1 MTAWQFVAAT
11 WPWEPSVV
19 LGCGALG
26 IGYLAAVRWRLG
38 GGAGCFLAGVVVL
51 LLALDS
57 PLDTLAD
64 TYLFS
69 AHMAQ
74 HLLLL
79 LVVPPLLLAGTP
91 ASLLEPAWQAARVRA
106 LARALGRPVVA
117 WTLGVGTIWVWH
129 IPALFNATLGSGG
142 VHLIEHLSFLVTGVI
157 FWWTILAPL
166 REARLAP
173 VPAMLYL
180 LAAALASSVLGI
192 VLTFARAGLYPAY
205 LRPVDVL
212 GIEPLIR
219 AGWGLSPDTDQQIG
233 GLLMWIPGGLV
244 YLCAIL
250 GVLMC
255 WYRWDE
261 QDAAAGAAPAPDA
274 PVAAA
279 PALPAGELHAP

>member
-1 MTAWQFVAAT
+1 MTAWRFVEAT

-26 IGYLAAVRWRLG
+26 LGYLAAVRGRLG
-38 GGAGCFLAGVVVL
+38 GRTGSFLAGVVML
-51 LLALDS
+51 LFALDS

-91 ASLLEPAWQAARVRA
+91 AFLVEPAWRSARVRA
-106 LARALGRPVVA
+106 LAQTLGRPVVA

-129 IPALFNATLGSGG
+129 IPSLFNATLASGG
-142 VHLIEHLSFLVTGVI
+142 VHLIEHGSFLVTGVI
-157 FWWTILAPL
+157 FWWAILAPL
-166 REARLAP
+166 QEVRLAP

-192 VLTFARAGLYPAY
+192 LLTFARAGLYPAY
-205 LRPVDVL
+205 LRPADVL
-212 GIEPLIR
+212 GIAPLIR
-219 AGWGLSPDTDQQIG
+219 AGWGLSPETDQQIG

-244 YLCAIL
+244 YLSAML
-250 GVLMC
+250 GVLMR
-255 WYRWDE
+255 WYRWDAE
-261 QDAAAGAAPAPDA
+261 EAAAGAASAPDA
-274 PVAAA
+274 PVPA
-279 PALPAGELHAP
+279 PPPVSSGELHAR